1 MYVDYGLVWK
11 ASRKSASRKQENEDD
26 AFDALERSHIK
37 VDICAASFLR
47 LSSLFNKFIEHTL
60 NNFVVC

>member
-11 ASRKSASRKQENEDD
+11 ASRKSANRKENED
-26 AFDALERSHIK
+26 DALERSHIK